1 MSVMAVGLLAMNL
14 IQNFPKQSQDKNFFS
29 GDALKQVNATWDQVF
44 STWDIKPWET
54 LPIYLHQRAVG
65 QWWAADLEVKSSVP
79 NYVSMS
85 HLVQGASYFITAVN
99 HKYHRQIMQQFMQN
113 NK

>member
-44 STWDIKPWET
+44 STWDIEPWENRMERCLYT
-54 LPIYLHQRAVG
+54 FTKELWASDEQLTWKWRALYPIMY
-65 QWWAADLEVKSSVP
+65 QWV
-79 NYVSMS
+79 
-85 HLVQGASYFITAVN
+85 I
-99 HKYHRQIMQQFMQN
+99 
-113 NK
+113 

>member
-44 STWDIKPWET
+44 STWDIKP
-54 LPIYLHQRAVG
+54 
-65 QWWAADLEVKSSVP
+65 
-79 NYVSMS
+79 
-85 HLVQGASYFITAVN
+85 
-99 HKYHRQIMQQFMQN
+99 
-113 NK
+113 